1 MTTKSERINLR
12 CSSENLELL
21 RKAAELQG
29 QDLTSFVLGA
39 ASDRARAVLA
49 EDRVLRLSPAE
60 IIQLE
65 RALEAEAASV
75 PQLAKLVRDV
85 AEAKAKAREIEGAAL
100 S

>member
-1 MTTKSERINLR
+1 M
-12 CSSENLELL
+12 
-21 RKAAELQG
+21 
-29 QDLTSFVLGA
+29 
-39 ASDRARAVLA
+39 
-49 EDRVLRLSPAE
+49 LRLSPAE

-65 RALEAEAASV
+65 RALDAEAASV